1 MFGRIT
7 RRETLLSGVGL
18 AMAGII
24 PSAAEGPHAESGPAS
39 SMEGAASLHELESL
53 ARARMPQSVWDR
65 VSSGAGDEIT
75 LRWNREAYDR
85 IRLRPRV
92 LVDVSK
98 LDTRIKLLGQEL
110 PFPILLAPTGSHGF
124 VHPEGELAT
133 ARGAGAA
140 GATMVV
146 SSGSSFPIQEIARA
160 ATGPFWS
167 QLLASKA
174 SSHGPRSATHDYVK
188 RAEDSGCRALCVT
201 VDDPITGYRDRAL
214 ATQAALPAREDK
226 NGPASSGAKFVPPG
240 KEYTP
245 LLPDM
250 HTWEDI
256 AWIRSIARVPVL
268 LKGVLNPDDADR
280 AVQAGVSGLLVSNH
294 GARQLDTVPAT
305 IDALPLVVERVAGRM
320 PVLVD
325 GGIRRGT
332 DVLKALAL
340 GASAV
345 LIGRPYVYGLAVG
358 GADGVSRAVNILRT
372 EFELAMALSGRPSI
386 TSIDRSVLWS
396 G

>member
-7 RRETLLSGVGL
+7 RRESLLSGVGL
-18 AMAGII
+18 AIAGII
-24 PSAAEGPHAESGPAS
+24 PSAAGPRAESEFAS
-39 SMEGAASLHELESL
+39 PMERAASLHELESL
-53 ARARMPQSVWDR
+53 ARARMQQSVWDR

-92 LVDVSK
+92 LVNVSK

-174 SSHGPRSATHDYVK
+174 SSYGQIRSATRDYVK
-188 RAEDSGCRALCVT
+188 RAEDAGCRALCVT

-214 ATQAALPAREDK
+214 GTQAALPPREDK

-240 KEYTP
+240 KDYTP

-256 AWIRSIARVPVL
+256 AWLRSIARVPVL

-280 AVQAGVSGLLVSNH
+280 AVQVGVSGLLVSNH

-305 IDALPLVVERVAGRM
+305 IDALPLVVERVAGRV

-386 TSIDRSVLWS
+386 QSIDRSVLWP